1 MIYAFATLDPSKH
14 EMKVYDKWLDLDL
27 KNYEKFTNLKNRKP
41 ELKLYIAIGGWTDSQ
56 ENAGA
61 YKEMFKSLM
70 KRKNFARYECVL
82 KILLIIYISF
92 RYSTY
97 FLKFCSYRKAREFCE
112 KYGFHGI
119 DLDYEFPEPSDK
131 AAYAAWVEDI
141 ANEFHPN
148 GLEVKILQLL
158 TCVYS
163 INYLLND
170 NLGNCCILCINIQ
183 N

>member
-70 KRKNFARYECVL
+70 KRKNFARYGCVL
-82 KILLIIYISF
+82 KILLINNNKTFVPNYSYSKCVMQRRLLACNNYSARDYSF
-92 RYSTY
+92 
-97 FLKFCSYRKAREFCE
+97 
-112 KYGFHGI
+112 I
-119 DLDYEFPEPSDK
+119 
-131 AAYAAWVEDI
+131 
-141 ANEFHPN
+141 
-148 GLEVKILQLL
+148 
-158 TCVYS
+158 
-163 INYLLND
+163 
-170 NLGNCCILCINIQ
+170 
-183 N
+183 

>member
-70 KRKNFARYECVL
+70 KRKNFARYGCVL
-82 KILLIIYISF
+82 EYFYDLHSFQIYLPIS
-92 RYSTY
+92 ST
-97 FLKFCSYRKAREFCE
+97 FVPIE
-112 KYGFHGI
+112 KLVNF
-119 DLDYEFPEPSDK
+119 
-131 AAYAAWVEDI
+131 
-141 ANEFHPN
+141 
-148 GLEVKILQLL
+148 VKNMDFMVL
-158 TCVYS
+158 T
-163 INYLLND
+163 
-170 NLGNCCILCINIQ
+170 
-183 N
+183 